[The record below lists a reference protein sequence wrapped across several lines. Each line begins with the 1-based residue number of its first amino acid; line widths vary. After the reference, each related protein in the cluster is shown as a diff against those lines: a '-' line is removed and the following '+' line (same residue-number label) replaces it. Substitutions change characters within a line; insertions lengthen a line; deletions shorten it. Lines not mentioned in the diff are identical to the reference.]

1 MASFLFTPGPASD
14 QEATWNAELLVG
26 VVALSVSLLAF
37 IAMLY
42 DSLPSSIREWIWRYI
57 WHSRGPTVST
67 EFIVPYYRNSRFV
80 GRVEILDQVK
90 RELTISSKRGIFKRL
105 RAVQPRICL
114 SGPSGVG
121 KTQIALH
128 HAYSLKE
135 IQPDTSIFWVR
146 ANNIEQLYESYASI
160 AQKCNIPGSSD
171 IGFNP
176 LDLVPWWLEK
186 KAKSPWLMVVD
197 GADDME
203 SFFQTDQGKRMA
215 GLANVVDMKQHG
227 IAAYMP
233 KCNHGSILFTTMN
246 PESSLFTRT
255 LMIEVGELNKYE
267 ASQLIRDALR
277 YSDPQGDVDFLSL
290 RLGYMPLS
298 ITLAI
303 SYIRTNAISI
313 KDYIDLLRRVRP
325 SVIDLRNSLEVTHPK
340 EPNLPPEVIAPCLI
354 LLQKLE
360 REDDFTNELLQH
372 VSLFYHQGILRVFLS
387 RYPTAESPDPMSTE
401 ASLSKLKRSS
411 ALLERDDDILE
422 MHRLVR
428 LVIQKLLLHKGEM
441 VRATDKAMSAFWW
454 SYPYGQPIAHST
466 LATYVLNAFSIFR
479 CLEEFSWM
487 TNAQKLAVMQTL
499 EVYFESRGRWDDMAM
514 RYAQKVVQSVERER
528 EREIYLTP
536 RERRALQPPEG
547 HVACRRLSDG

>member
-1 MASFLFTPGPASD
+1 M
-14 QEATWNAELLVG
+14 
-26 VVALSVSLLAF
+26 
-37 IAMLY
+37 
-42 DSLPSSIREWIWRYI
+42 
-57 WHSRGPTVST
+57 
-67 EFIVPYYRNSRFV
+67 YR
-80 GRVEILDQVK
+80 
-90 RELTISSKRGIFKRL
+90 
-105 RAVQPRICL
+105 
-114 SGPSGVG
+114 

-135 IQPDTSIFWVR
+135 RQPDTSIFWVQ

-176 LDLVPWWLEK
+176 LDHVPWWLEK

-215 GLANVVDMKQHG
+215 GLANADDTKQHD
-227 IAAYMP
+227 IATYMP
-233 KCNHGSILFTTMN
+233 KCSHGAILFTTTN

-255 LMIEVGELNKYE
+255 SMIEVGELNKHE
-267 ASQLIRDALR
+267 ASQLIRNALR
-277 YSDPQGDVDFLSL
+277 YSDPQEDVYLLSL
-290 RLGYMPLS
+290 RLGYMPLA

-303 SYIRTNAISI
+303 SYIRTNTISI
-313 KDYIDLLRRVRP
+313 EDYIDLLRRVRP
-325 SVIDLRNSLEVTHPK
+325 SVIDLRDSLDATDPK
-340 EPNLPPEVIAPCLI
+340 EPKLPPEVTAPCLI

-387 RYPTAESPDPMSTE
+387 RYPTAESPDPMSTD
-401 ASLSKLKRSS
+401 ASLSKLKKSS
-411 ALLERDDDILE
+411 ALLGRDDDILE

-441 VRATDKAMSAFWW
+441 VRAADKAMSAFWW
-454 SYPYGQPIAHST
+454 SYPYGQPIAHSA
-466 LATYVLNAFSIFR
+466 LATYLLNAFSIFQ
-479 CLEEFSWM
+479 CYEEFSWV
-487 TNAQKLAVMQTL
+487 TKAQKLALKQTL

-514 RYAQKVVQSVERER
+514 RYAQKVVQSVEKLGDEHSETLDIMSKLSFVYMHQRRWKEAEMLQSYLLEVKCVVLGDGELSTAMSRESHR
-528 EREIYLTP
+528 FTSSKRWQVKEYT
-536 RERRALQPPEG
+536 ALLLRDIPVKGKEKAHSPML
-547 HVACRRLSDG
+547 AARLPGTGFPWAALKQDILANGENSKDKDN